1 LCKAHPQPD
10 LTVIRSESLI
20 YEKPTL
26 DFGLWTLDFGLAL
39 VMINYTEKDGRLIF
53 KVRVVPRSSRN
64 EIVGEHDGALRVKL
78 TAPPVEGAAN
88 TALVRILARA
98 FKVSPAAVEIISG
111 QTSRMKTVGIVGVGV
126 PNFQRLL

>member
-111 QTSRMKTVGIVGVGV
+111 QTSRTKTVGIVGVGV